1 MIGLGCCRCE
11 HLAEV
16 IWSIRQQIK
25 RMGIL
30 RTQLPINFPEGVP
43 DLLPEL
49 NDVIT
54 GMLSSLVTR

>member
-1 MIGLGCCRCE
+1 M
-11 HLAEV
+11 

-30 RTQLPINFPEGVP
+30 RTQLPISFPEGVP

-49 NDVIT
+49 NDIIT